1 MKKLVLILGLFL
13 SLSANVQA
21 DDFRDINVNQET
33 NQIIEKCE
41 KGYLSDIINDK
52 FSKITKTQE
61 KINQCIKNHI
71 ISKAKNVFSDDMYE
85 QFIKKINNFETAEN
99 EIYSLIFLENTNTSE
114 ANEYMENWIIEKRKT
129 EIFRTLLADIIY
141 RKKWAD

>member
-1 MKKLVLILGLFL
+1 MKKIAFILGITL
-13 SLSANVQA
+13 SLSTNALA
-21 DDFRDINVNQET
+21 DDTRDINVDQET

-99 EIYSLIFLENTNTSE
+99 EIYSLIP
-114 ANEYMENWIIEKRKT
+114 
-129 EIFRTLLADIIY
+129 
-141 RKKWAD
+141 